1 MENEV
6 QQIEEEQIDEKDIE
20 EKSEPDEIKYEETQN
35 ITAAWLWTIVI
46 ITAVAVWVVF
56 VTQVILK
63 LHFGSKPIP
72 SVPLFFAWLVSGMF
86 VPYALSSFKLIT
98 QIREK
103 GIYVS
108 YPPMRSSFIIISY
121 QNIEKCYVR
130 EYNAKR
136 EYGGTGIMK
145 GESGLSY
152 SMSGKMGVQLE
163 LKDGKKILIGSQKP
177 EELCGEIEKMIKL
190 KQV

>member
-1 MENEV
+1 MKKEVEKPEEN
-6 QQIEEEQIDEKDIE
+6 IE
-20 EKSEPDEIKYEETQN
+20 EKAIEYQSEPDEIKYEENQN
-35 ITAAWLWTIVI
+35 ISAAWLWTIVI

-86 VPYALSSFKLIT
+86 VPYALGSFKLIT

-103 GIYVS
+103 GVYVS
-108 YPPMRSSFIIISY
+108 YPPMRSSFVIISY

-130 EYNAKR
+130 EYNAKK
-136 EYGGTGIMK
+136 EYGGAGIMT
-145 GESGLSY
+145 GEAGLSY
-152 SMSGKMGVQLE
+152 SVSGKMGVQLE
-163 LKDGKKILIGSQKP
+163 LKDGKRILLGSQKP
-177 EELCGEIEKMIKL
+177 EKLCKEIEAMIKL